1 MSLAEALQDVTAL
14 DTDGQSVRLGDLW
27 ADKTA
32 VLVFVRHF
40 G

>member
-1 MSLAEALQDVTAL
+1 MNLAGKLAGMDVL
-14 DTDGQSVRLGDLW
+14 DPAGQSVRLGTYWQDRP
-27 ADKTA
+27 A